1 MEEKVDGLGYNNRMA
16 LYFVAAFLFV
26 SSAFL
31 PDEMA
36 LLKERSLASVAMI
49 LLGLLADAFL
59 LFSVYITA
67 EPVVPRHK
75 DRLTAMLLS
84 AAMLFACPGALVFSE
99 IHIAAIALLWAQFC
113 LLKEEYFMAFFLM
126 GISSMFFPPV
136 LWVALLVIVLMLLAG
151 LTDKVRNILKFL
163 GGLLVPYLLYF
174 GFLFVRDG
182 NLLPVVAAG
191 LSVWA
196 KMTSITLEF
205 FSLGIP
211 KLFLVFCLLVMCL
224 HATLLF
230 MSKMSEYGIA
240 ESYALKVQIINVA
253 VSAAIFILF
262 SSAEVH
268 SVAILACCPVA
279 VLLSRYFSQYGSSP
293 FLRVEIVILLCALV
307 VSRLGNFIV

>member
-1 MEEKVDGLGYNNRMA
+1 MEERVDGLGYYNRMA
-16 LYFVAAFLFV
+16 LYWVAAFLFL
-26 SSAFL
+26 SSFFL
-31 PDEMA
+31 PDERA
-36 LLKERSLASVAMI
+36 LLQEKSLEGIAMI
-49 LLGLLADAFL
+49 LLGLASDAFL

-75 DRLTAMLLS
+75 DRITAMLLS

-113 LLKEEYFMAFFLM
+113 LLKEEYFAAFFLM

-151 LTDKVRNILKFL
+151 LTDKLRNILKFL
-163 GGLLVPYLLYF
+163 GGLIVPYLLYW
-174 GFLFVRDG
+174 GVLFVIHG
-182 NLLPVVAAG
+182 NLLPVLAAG
-191 LSVWA
+191 SSVWE
-196 KMTSITLEF
+196 KMTFITLDF
-205 FSLGIP
+205 FSLEIP
-211 KLFLVFCLLVMCL
+211 KLFLVFCLGVMCI

-262 SSAEVH
+262 SASGGH

-279 VLLSRYFSQYGSSP
+279 VLLSRYFSQYGSRS